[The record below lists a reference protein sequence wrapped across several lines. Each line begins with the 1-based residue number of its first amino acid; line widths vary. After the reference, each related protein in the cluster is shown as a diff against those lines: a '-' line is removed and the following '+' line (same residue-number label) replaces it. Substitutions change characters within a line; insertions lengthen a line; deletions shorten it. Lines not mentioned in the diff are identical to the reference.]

1 MKESKKTLLLLVLDG
16 CGHSDNPEYNA
27 IYAANTPVRDGL
39 WGSCPRTFI
48 DTSGLAVG
56 LPEGQMGNSEVGH
69 MTLGSGRVIYQSF
82 TRINKAI
89 SDGDFFANPAYCAA
103 IDKAVASNN
112 AVHIMG
118 LLSQGGVHSH
128 ETHINTMIDMAAQ
141 RGAKEIYVHAFLD
154 GRDTP
159 PRSAESSLQKTS
171 AKLEAIGL
179 GRIASICGRFYAMDR
194 DNRWDRVQAAYD
206 LLTQGKAQHQS
217 ADPVSALHAA
227 YDRGENDEFVLP
239 TLIAA
244 ADQQA
249 AIIKD
254 GDTLLFM
261 NFRPDRARELT
272 RAFVAK
278 AFDGFERT
286 ATPDLADFVMTTE
299 YAADIPASCAFPPEN
314 LHNSLGE
321 YLGNL
326 GKTQLRIAETE
337 KYAHVTFFFNGG
349 QETLFPGEER
359 ILIPSPKVATY
370 DLKPEMSAYELTDN
384 LVDAIEG
391 GKYDVI
397 ICNYANCD
405 QVGHS
410 GVFDAAVKA
419 VEVVDQCL
427 KRVLKALD
435 DIGGECLIT
444 ADHGNV
450 EQMYDPQ
457 SGQVHTQHTTLP
469 VPLIYVGER
478 ALTLTS
484 DGSLADIAPTMLTL
498 LGLPQPAEMTGHSLA
513 ILSN

>member
-1 MKESKKTLLLLVLDG
+1 MTETKKPLVLLVLDG
-16 CGHSDNPEYNA
+16 CGHSENPEHNA
-27 IYAANTPVRDGL
+27 IYTARTPVRDRL
-39 WGSCPRTFI
+39 WETCPRTFI

-56 LPEGQMGNSEVGH
+56 LPQGQMGNSEVGH

-89 SDGDFFANPAYCAA
+89 SDGDFFTNPAYCAA
-103 IDKAVASNN
+103 IDKAVANN
-112 AVHIMG
+112 KAVHILG

-128 ETHINTMIDMAAQ
+128 EAHINAMVDLAAQ
-141 RGAKEIYVHAFLD
+141 RGAKAIYVHAFLD

-159 PRSAESSLQKTS
+159 PRSAEPSLQLT
-171 AKLEAIGL
+171 AGKLAATGL

-206 LLTQGKAQHQS
+206 LLTLGKAEHS
-217 ADPVSALHAA
+217 ASDAVSALQAA
-227 YDRGENDEFVLP
+227 YERGENDEFVLP
-239 TLIAA
+239 TTISAPGE
-244 ADQQA
+244 DPVT
-249 AIIKD
+249 IGD
-254 GDTLLFM
+254 GDAVVFM

-272 RAFVAK
+272 RAFVEK
-278 AFDGFERT
+278 QFDGFERST
-286 ATPDLADFVMTTE
+286 RPALADFVMTTE
-299 YAADIPASCAFPPEN
+299 YAADIHTSCAFPPED

-321 YLGNL
+321 YLGSL

-370 DLKPEMSAYELTDN
+370 DLQPEMSAYELTDK
-384 LVDAIEG
+384 LVGAISG

-427 KRVLKALD
+427 GQVLEALEKA
-435 DIGGECLIT
+435 GGECLIT

-450 EQMYDPQ
+450 EQMFDPQ
-457 SGQVHTQHTTLP
+457 SQQVHTQHTTLP
-469 VPLIYVGER
+469 VPLIYVG
-478 ALTLTS
+478 
-484 DGSLADIAPTMLTL
+484 
-498 LGLPQPAEMTGHSLA
+498 
-513 ILSN
+513 

>member
-1 MKESKKTLLLLVLDG
+1 MTEAKKTLLLLVLDG
-16 CGHSDNPEYNA
+16 CGHSDNPEFNA
-27 IYAANTPVRDGL
+27 IQAANTPVRDRL
-39 WGSCPRTFI
+39 WKSCPRTFI

-89 SDGDFFANPAYCAA
+89 SDGDFFTNPVYCAA
-103 IDKAVASNN
+103 IDKAIANHG
-112 AVHIMG
+112 AVHILG

-128 ETHINTMIDMAAQ
+128 EEHINAMVELAAQ
-141 RGAKEIYVHAFLD
+141 RGAEKIYVHAFLD

-159 PRSAESSLQKTS
+159 PRSAEPSLKHTAEVLAS
-171 AKLEAIGL
+171 TGR

-206 LLTQGKAQHQS
+206 LLTQGKTEHRA
-217 ADPVSALHAA
+217 ADAVRGLRAA
-227 YDRGENDEFVLP
+227 YERGENDEFVLP
-239 TLIAA
+239 TAIAPEGEA
-244 ADQQA
+244 PVT
-249 AIIKD
+249 IND
-254 GDTLLFM
+254 GDAVVYM
-261 NFRPDRARELT
+261 NFRPDRARQLT
-272 RAFVAK
+272 RAFVNDD
-278 AFDGFERT
+278 FDGFDRT
-286 ATPDLADFVMTTE
+286 SRPVLADFVMTTE
-299 YAADIPASCAFPPEN
+299 YAADIHTSCAFPPEN

-321 YLGNL
+321 YLGSL

-349 QETLFPGEER
+349 QETLFPGEDR

-370 DLKPEMSAYELTDN
+370 DLKPEMSAYELTDK

-391 GKYDVI
+391 GTYDI
-397 ICNYANCD
+397 IVCNYANCD

-427 KRVLKALD
+427 ERVLIALN

-450 EQMYDPQ
+450 EQMFDPE

-469 VPLIYVGER
+469 VPLIYVGNR
-478 ALTLTS
+478 QLSLS
-484 DGSLADIAPTMLTL
+484 GNGSLADIAPTMLTL
-498 LGLPQPAEMTGHSLA
+498 LGVPQPPEMTGHSLVA
-513 ILSN
+513 LGA

>member
-1 MKESKKTLLLLVLDG
+1 MTEAKKTLLLLVLDG
-16 CGHSDNPEYNA
+16 CGHSDNPEFNA
-27 IYAANTPVRDGL
+27 IQAANTPVRDRL
-39 WGSCPRTFI
+39 WKSCPRTFI

-89 SDGDFFANPAYCAA
+89 SDGDFFTNPVYCAA
-103 IDKAVASNN
+103 IDKAIANRG
-112 AVHIMG
+112 AVHILG

-128 ETHINTMIDMAAQ
+128 EEHINAMVELAAK
-141 RGAKEIYVHAFLD
+141 RGAEKIYVHAFLD

-159 PRSAESSLQKTS
+159 PRSAEPSLKHTAEVLAS
-171 AKLEAIGL
+171 TGR

-206 LLTQGKAQHQS
+206 LLTQGKTEHRATD
-217 ADPVSALHAA
+217 AVSGLHAA
-227 YDRGENDEFVLP
+227 YERGENDEFVLP
-239 TLIAA
+239 TVIAPEGEA
-244 ADQQA
+244 PVT
-249 AIIKD
+249 IND
-254 GDTLLFM
+254 GDAVVYM
-261 NFRPDRARELT
+261 NFRPDRARQLT
-272 RAFVAK
+272 RAFVNDD
-278 AFDGFERT
+278 FDGFER
-286 ATPDLADFVMTTE
+286 ATRPALADFVMTTE
-299 YAADIPASCAFPPEN
+299 YAADIHTSCAFPPEN

-321 YLGNL
+321 YLGSL
-326 GKTQLRIAETE
+326 GRTQLRIAETE

-370 DLKPEMSAYELTDN
+370 DLKPEMSAYELTDK

-391 GKYDVI
+391 GTYDVI
-397 ICNYANCD
+397 VCNYANCD

-427 KRVLKALD
+427 ERVLKALN

-450 EQMYDPQ
+450 EQMFDPE

-469 VPLIYVGER
+469 VPLIYVGNR
-478 ALTLTS
+478 QLSLS
-484 DGSLADIAPTMLTL
+484 GNGSLADIAPTMLTL
-498 LGLPQPAEMTGHSLA
+498 LGVPQPAEMTGHSLVA
-513 ILSN
+513 QGA